1 MASLKQVP
9 SSSDISLLLLPLLLI
24 SVFITPSHA
33 AGIAVYWGQHT
44 NEGSLSDA
52 CNTGNYKFVNIAF
65 LSKFGN
71 SQNPQLNL
79 AGHCNPTNNGCAK
92 LSNEIKTCQRKGI
105 KVFLSL
111 GGGTSGYSLS
121 SADEARNLA
130 TYLWNHFL
138 GGSPS
143 SNSRPLG
150 NAVLDGIDFDIETGG
165 VEYYDV
171 LAKALNSHSQHNK
184 VFLSAAPQ
192 CPFPDKHLDAAIK
205 TGLFDYV
212 WVQFYNNGECQ
223 YSNGNTNSL
232 VNAWNKWSSSQAK
245 QVFLG
250 VPGSQA
256 AASSGYIPPNVLTS
270 KVLPAI
276 KKSKKYGGVMV
287 WDRSFDVQN
296 HYSDA
301 IKGSV

>member
-1 MASLKQVP
+1 MASLKQL
-9 SSSDISLLLLPLLLI
+9 SSSSAILLLLLPLLLL

-79 AGHCNPTNNGCAK
+79 AAHCNPANNK
-92 LSNEIKTCQRKGI
+92 QPNQDLPKK
-105 KVFLSL
+105 
-111 GGGTSGYSLS
+111 
-121 SADEARNLA
+121 RNQ
-130 TYLWNHFL
+130 
-138 GGSPS
+138 GSPS

-184 VFLSAAPQ
+184 VFLSGAPQ

-250 VPGSQA
+250 VPASQA
-256 AASSGYIPPNVLTS
+256 AANSGYIPPNVLTS

-301 IKGSV
+301 IKGSSV

>member
-1 MASLKQVP
+1 MASLKQL
-9 SSSDISLLLLPLLLI
+9 SSSSAILLLLLPLLLL

-79 AGHCNPTNNGCAK
+79 AAHCNPANNK
-92 LSNEIKTCQRKGI
+92 QPNQDLPKKRNQ
-105 KVFLSL
+105 
-111 GGGTSGYSLS
+111 GYSLN
-121 SADEARNLA
+121 SADEVRNLA

-184 VFLSAAPQ
+184 VFLSGAPQ

-250 VPGSQA
+250 VPASQA
-256 AASSGYIPPNVLTS
+256 AANSGYIPPNVLTS

-301 IKGSV
+301 IKGSSV